1 MPVLSIRR
9 QAEFQSC
16 AWFQRADSLGML
28 AALPLQ
34 LAPELARVFGSH
46 GVWLRACEQATA
58 SLPTHA
64 LAELLELYRD
74 QDHFAGVVRCD
85 DRALPIGSGTQ
96 SLVFAAFVL
105 ETSPAPAAL
114 LAEFSRLLRPEGVLL
129 LLTLNP
135 WSLFR
140 LQSQWPHAGVRASS
154 VWARQVRATGL
165 EVERQRFLGPC
176 WPPAQ
181 EAVLKGSNGWLP
193 ALRLARLTVARRREA
208 GVTPLRWASPGL
220 GRAQSVGAN

>member
-9 QAEFQSC
+9 QAEPQSS

-28 AALPLQ
+28 AALPSQ

-46 GVWLRACEQATA
+46 GVWLRACEQASA
-58 SLPTHA
+58 PLPTQA

-105 ETSPAPAAL
+105 ETSPAPEVL
-114 LAEFSRLLRPEGVLL
+114 LAEFARLLRPEGVLL

-140 LQSQWPHAGVRASS
+140 LQAQWPHAGVRASGA
-154 VWARQVRATGL
+154 WARQIRATGL

-181 EAVLKGSNGWLP
+181 DIALKGFDGWLP

-208 GVTPLRWASPGL
+208 GVTPLRWANAAL
-220 GRAQSVGAN
+220 GRAQGVGAN

>member
-9 QAEFQSC
+9 QATSPSF
-16 AWFQRADSLGML
+16 AWFQRTDSLGML
-28 AALPLQ
+28 AALPSQ

-46 GVWLRACEQATA
+46 GLWLRACEQASAT
-58 SLPTHA
+58 LPAHA
-64 LAELLELYRD
+64 LTELLALYRD
-74 QDHFAGVVRCD
+74 RDHFAGVVRCD
-85 DRALPIGSGTQ
+85 DGELPIGSGTQ
-96 SLVFAAFVL
+96 SLIVAAFVL
-105 ETSPAPAAL
+105 ETSPAPSAL
-114 LAEFSRLLRPEGVLL
+114 LAEFARLLRPEGVLL

-140 LQSQWPHAGVRASS
+140 LQAQWPRAGVRSS
-154 VWARQVRATGL
+154 GAWAGQIRATGL
-165 EVERQRFLGPC
+165 EVERQRCLGPC

-181 EAVLKGSNGWLP
+181 DAVLKGSDGWLP

-208 GVTPLRWASPGL
+208 GVTPLRWASPAL